1 MIRIFMTQLIN
12 NNTIIIKGSLNRTR
26 DFIYIDDVIK
36 IFHLSMNIR
45 NISNKIFNV
54 GTGNKTTIK
63 KIIYLL
69 KKLHKD
75 TSVDIISGTKEIKKI
90 YMPISEILKRL
101 IK

>member
-1 MIRIFMTQLIN
+1 MTQLIN
-12 NNTIIIKGSLNRTR
+12 NNTIIKGSLNRTR

-63 KIIYLL
+63 NN
-69 KKLHKD
+69 
-75 TSVDIISGTKEIKKI
+75 IS
-90 YMPISEILKRL
+90 S
-101 IK
+101 